1 MQPAKHIN
9 PDTGVPKSTR
19 KVFLL
24 PLITVGILCLPAIL
38 IGQGSMALWL
48 VLLVGMLLTAG
59 LQYRWSVACE
69 KYVLEATG
77 YIPQGIVGRLVPLEH
92 SEDAMLKAPCLF
104 SSFAQLE
111 FYRMAQAHMYR
122 CLEEDVLL
130 DVAVKQWEEAE
141 RKELG
146 ESVSKLASF
155 DDIIRDEQK
164 YAIASDWRGSSRT
177 DIISGLIRQE
187 ILSKYEFS
195 EGDRNLYLN
204 RWFTAGMKAE
214 DAVRPSQ

>member
-1 MQPAKHIN
+1 MRPEKHIDPN
-9 PDTGVPKSTR
+9 TKVPRRTTK
-19 KVFLL
+19 LIL
-24 PLITVGILCLPAIL
+24 APLIVAGILYLPAIL
-38 IGQGSMALWL
+38 IGQGSVALWV
-48 VLLVGMLLTAG
+48 VLLMGMLLTAG

-69 KYVLEATG
+69 KYVLEETG
-77 YIPQGIVGRLVPLEH
+77 YIPQGIVGRLVPLEQ
-92 SEDAMLKAPCLF
+92 SEDFMLRAPWLF

-130 DVAVKQWEEAE
+130 DVAAKQWEEAE

-146 ESVSKLASF
+146 EAVSKLASF

-164 YAIASDWRGSSRT
+164 YAIASDWRGLSRT
-177 DIISGLIRQE
+177 DIITGLIRQE
-187 ILSKYEFS
+187 ILSKNEFS